1 MTFLSFLPLSFP
13 ELFQNCLFP
22 HLALPRLLG
31 IMRLVFFCVCVWGG
45 VFHLSTPLDHKPPGI
60 RLGGKPYTPSGLG
73 LASYEWSSI
82 SIHMTWHF

>member
-1 MTFLSFLPLSFP
+1 MTFLILLPLSFP

-22 HLALPRLLG
+22 HLALPRLPG
-31 IMRLVFFCVCVWGG
+31 IVRLVFFFGG
-45 VFHLSTPLDHKPPGI
+45 GREVFHLSTPLDLKPPRI
-60 RLGGKPYTPSGLG
+60 RLGGKPYTSSGLG